1 MATVVE
7 KVEAL
12 IARTSSEFSA
22 EARTSAL
29 IACKLIRDHKLLVT
43 TKDGQSEPRDV
54 EDVVMRKIYS
64 KYESKCI
71 VCNAYTCRGARVW
84 WFKGCGICCTPAC
97 ATEFRS
103 VMKG

>member
-1 MATVVE
+1 MTTVVE

-12 IARTSSEFSA
+12 IARTRSEFSA

-43 TKDGQSEPRDV
+43 TKGDQSTREV
-54 EDVVMRKIYS
+54 EEVVMRKIYS

-71 VCNAYTCRGARVW
+71 VCSAYTCRGANVW
-84 WFKGCGICCTPAC
+84 WFKGCGICCTSNC
-97 ATEFRS
+97 AAEFRA
-103 VMKG
+103 VMGE